1 MCVCVCVFVCV
12 HMILMYVLSLR
23 HYFFSELIVTL
34 SNVHC
39 LSSLSSH
46 LEFIASTGE
55 WVLVDVVTNRQ
66 RATVERLSEKTAA
79 ISTKAKVLSHCMLVI
94 DLKMW
99 DITFMG
105 CYSSAAGLIL
115 IGHEYCY
122 VRVCLITSNG
132 SWYSQ

>member
-1 MCVCVCVFVCV
+1 M
-12 HMILMYVLSLR
+12 
-23 HYFFSELIVTL
+23 
-34 SNVHC
+34 
-39 LSSLSSH
+39 
-46 LEFIASTGE
+46 
-55 WVLVDVVTNRQ
+55 DVVTNRQ

-105 CYSSAAGLIL
+105 CYSSAAGLTL

-122 VRVCLITSNG
+122 VCVCVFDNKQWFMVFTIVVVLVG
-132 SWYSQ
+132 S

>member
-1 MCVCVCVFVCV
+1 
-12 HMILMYVLSLR
+12 MYYLFDIT
-23 HYFFSELIVTL
+23 FFSELIVTL

-46 LEFIASTGE
+46 LEFILSTGE

-99 DITFMG
+99 DVTFMG
-105 CYSSAAGLIL
+105 CYSSAAGLTL

-122 VRVCLITSNG
+122 VCACVCVCVCV
-132 SWYSQ
+132 

>member
-1 MCVCVCVFVCV
+1 MNTP
-12 HMILMYVLSLR
+12 
-23 HYFFSELIVTL
+23 FFSELIVTL

-39 LSSLSSH
+39 LSSLSPH

-94 DLKMW
+94 DFKMC

-105 CYSSAAGLIL
+105 CYSSAMVFTIEVVL
-115 IGHEYCY
+115 
-122 VRVCLITSNG
+122 VWS
-132 SWYSQ
+132 

>member
-1 MCVCVCVFVCV
+1 
-12 HMILMYVLSLR
+12 MYYLLDIN
-23 HYFFSELIVTL
+23 FFPGLIVTL

-39 LSSLSSH
+39 LSSLSPH

-55 WVLVDVVTNRQ
+55 RVLVDVVTNGQ
-66 RATVERLSEKTAA
+66 GATVERLSEKSAA

-105 CYSSAAGLIL
+105 CYSSAAGLKL
-115 IGHEYCY
+115 IGHEYCLC
-122 VRVCLITSNG
+122 VCVCVCVFDNKQWFMVFTIVVVLVG
-132 SWYSQ
+132 S